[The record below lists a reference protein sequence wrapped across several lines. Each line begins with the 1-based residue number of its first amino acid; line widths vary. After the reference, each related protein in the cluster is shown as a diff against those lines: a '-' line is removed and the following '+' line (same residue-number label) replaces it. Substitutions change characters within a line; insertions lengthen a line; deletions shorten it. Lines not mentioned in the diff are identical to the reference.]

1 MTDIEKAK
9 EMLIN
14 GDYSCVLCRGN
25 AVFASK
31 ERGIKP
37 LVELCRSGENLNGFS
52 AADKIVGKAA
62 AFLYAYMGVR
72 EVHAQTM
79 SRGGE
84 QVLKT
89 YSIKYSCDTLCD
101 EIINRKGTDV
111 CPMEKAVRDIDNFTD
126 AYKVLCGAVDD
137 LDNRIH

>member
-84 QVLKT
+84 QVLQSH
-89 YSIKYSCDTLCD
+89 SIKYSCDTLCD

-111 CPMEKAVRDIDNFTD
+111 CPMEKAVRDIGNFTD
-126 AYKVLCGAVDD
+126 AYKVLCRAVDEK
-137 LDNRIH
+137 

>member
-9 EMLIN
+9 EMMIN

-37 LVELCRSGENLNGFS
+37 LVELCRSGKNLNGFS
-52 AADKIVGKAA
+52 AADKIIGKAA
-62 AFLYAYMGVR
+62 AFLYAYMGVK
-72 EVHAQTM
+72 EVHAQVM

-84 QVLKT
+84 QVIQS
-89 YSIKYSCDTLCD
+89 YSVKYSCDTLCD
-101 EIINRKGTDV
+101 EIINRKGTDM
-111 CPMEKAVRDIDNFTD
+111 CPMEKKVRDIGNFTD
-126 AYKVLCGAVDD
+126 AYKVLCAAVDE
-137 LDNRIH
+137 LNNR